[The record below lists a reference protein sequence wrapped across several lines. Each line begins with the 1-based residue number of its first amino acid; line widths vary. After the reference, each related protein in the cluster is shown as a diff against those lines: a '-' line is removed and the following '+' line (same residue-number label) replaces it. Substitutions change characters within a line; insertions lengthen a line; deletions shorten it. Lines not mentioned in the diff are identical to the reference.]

1 VLFDIVAYDTNVEGV
16 LFYMVSYD
24 TNVEGGALFPLVND
38 HTAP

>member
-1 VLFDIVAYDTNVEGV
+1 MLFDIVAYDTNVEGV